1 MRVVKNKSGL
11 ETEKLKKSVQKI
23 FKENKLDIFI
33 QCNMKLVNDLDVTLN
48 LNNSNYKPYQK
59 PDKVILY
66 IHKYS
71 NHSPNTLT
79 QILTSIGK
87 RIST

>member
-11 ETEKLKKSVQKI
+11 ETEKLKKNIQKI
-23 FKENKLDIFI
+23 FKEKQLDIFI

-59 PDKVILY
+59 PDNVILY
-66 IHKYS
+66 IQKDS
-71 NHSPNTLT
+71 NQSPNTLT
-79 QILTSIGK
+79 
-87 RIST
+87 